1 MNRKIKAQEAYVKQ
15 LEDALKHYVAT
26 KASPGIIRTAQ
37 DYVYVETGK
46 LNNLKAAA

>member
-1 MNRKIKAQEAYVKQ
+1 MNRKIETQKAYVKQ
-15 LEDALKHYVAT
+15 LEDALKHYVST

-46 LNNLKAAA
+46 LNKMMAAA